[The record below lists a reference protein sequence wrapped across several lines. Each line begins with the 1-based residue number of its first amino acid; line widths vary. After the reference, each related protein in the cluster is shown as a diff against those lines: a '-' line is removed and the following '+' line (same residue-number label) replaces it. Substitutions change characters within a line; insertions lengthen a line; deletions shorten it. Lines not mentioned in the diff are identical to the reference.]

1 MPMIGN
7 KIVIK
12 ENSFLYSNLNK
23 EKNMKNK
30 TGEKNNNPNSVEKII
45 IANDLIVKVIKS
57 KLKYESKFVYSKK
70 PIGVLSL

>member
-1 MPMIGN
+1 MIGN

-30 TGEKNNNPNSVEKII
+30 TGEKNNNPNSVEKIN

>member
-1 MPMIGN
+1 MIGN

-12 ENSFLYSNLNK
+12 ENSFLYSNLNR
-23 EKNMKNK
+23 EKNMKNN

-57 KLKYESKFVYSKK
+57 KLKFKK
-70 PIGVLSL
+70 K